1 MGISKAIESRTRKL
15 KSMLELLVRDPEEFA
30 QLPICQPETLDQ
42 LLPPEY
48 EQTEQDLKTNDKAV
62 LALKYM
68 ALELLFSSISA
79 SKPHHDPLAK
89 GLLLFWHTYLE
100 PIRPTTNRMIP
111 PLIEVMEYCAA
122 EANLGGFLDEVNR
135 LIKASS
141 SFSQKADFGK
151 ATFSLPSDILASLFN
166 ELRSV
171 ARTPAGVSHEI
182 IPSAEIGK
190 RRRTF
195 QNYLQR
201 AMREMAEMLYKG
213 APELFEEAKR
223 ASPKRH
229 RQPAKRNDETPAV
242 VEVPLVSAV
251 KVEGDVSV
259 ESLNLEFF
267 QLLVSYIKKACCNQ
281 PEACGYVFPIEGVID
296 RTVTVH
302 PIQGDPMLSVGAE
315 GKVEA
320 LSRMSG
326 VLVGVPG
333 SGRTTFLRRLAYE
346 WARRWSD
353 ENSPLAVYC
362 SALDFLPYARNR
374 RSVYSF
380 IAELAFS
387 TDDSEKV
394 EEWRKELAALDQ
406 AGRLLLLV
414 DDLDRLPEADQ
425 SEVVGQLAFSPAVIY
440 TTVPWEV
447 NRIAKW
453 MRQRHVGEFILADL
467 DEAQQRDLLSRLAG
481 EYPER
486 EFDLDLGLVALREV
500 PYLAWLPLGI
510 LAVYAQVLD
519 HQSNRARI
527 AERALREYFERAGL
541 TLPGFSGEWMTLDPR
556 VKSLLQVARVFEADL
571 LRVSEEARKELVVTR
586 ARYEQSLDP
595 WWGCKWELLADTRL
609 FEPYQGPGEALRF
622 INSDLMMFCAAVA
635 DPYQSYQTG
644 AEAEPILRQFESYAD
659 ALWEDQGVSST

>member
-1 MGISKAIESRTRKL
+1 MGISKAIEARTRKL

-62 LALKYM
+62 LALKYI

-79 SKPHHDPLAK
+79 SKPRHDPLAK

-122 EANLGGFLDEVNR
+122 EANLEGFLDEASR
-135 LIKASS
+135 LIRASG
-141 SFSQKADFGK
+141 SFSQRADFSK
-151 ATFSLPSDILASLFN
+151 ATFSPLPDNLASLFN

-171 ARTPAGVSHEI
+171 ARTSAGVSYEI

-201 AMREMAEMLYKG
+201 AMREMAKMLYKG

-242 VEVPLVSAV
+242 VEVPSVSAV

-302 PIQGDPMLSVGAE
+302 EIQGNPTLSLGTE
-315 GKVEA
+315 GRVEA

-326 VLVGVPG
+326 LLVGVPG

-346 WARRWSD
+346 WVMRWSD
-353 ENSPLAVYC
+353 ENSPLAFYC

-374 RSVYSF
+374 RSVHSF
-380 IAELAFS
+380 IAELASS
-387 TDDSEKV
+387 TDNFEKV

-440 TTVPWEV
+440 TAVPWEV
-447 NRIAKW
+447 NRITKW

-467 DEAQQRDLLSRLAG
+467 DEVQQRGLLSRLAA
-481 EYPER
+481 EYPEW
-486 EFDLDLGLVALREV
+486 EFDLDLGFVVLREV
-500 PYLAWLPLGI
+500 PYLARLPLGI

-519 HQSNRARI
+519 YQSNRVRI
-527 AERALREYFERAGL
+527 VQRALREYFERAGL
-541 TLPGFSGEWMTLDPR
+541 TLPRFSGEWMTLDPG
-556 VKSLLQVARVFEADL
+556 VKSLLQMARVFETDL

-586 ARYEQSLDP
+586 TRYEQSLDS
-595 WWGCKWELLADTRL
+595 WWGCKWELLSATRL
-609 FEPYQGPGEALRF
+609 FEPYQGSGEALRF
-622 INSDLMMFCAAVA
+622 INSDLLLFCAAVA
-635 DPYQSYQTG
+635 DPYQNYRTR
-644 AEAEPILRQFESYAD
+644 ADAEPVLHQFKSCAD
-659 ALWEDQGVSST
+659 ALWEDQELISA